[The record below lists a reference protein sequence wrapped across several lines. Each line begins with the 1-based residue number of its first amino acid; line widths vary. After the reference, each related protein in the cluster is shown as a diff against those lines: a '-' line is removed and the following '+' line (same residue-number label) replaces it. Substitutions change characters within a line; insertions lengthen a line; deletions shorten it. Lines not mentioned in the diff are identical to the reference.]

1 MLNFFKRLEKT
12 RNAFLLLIAIPM
24 VLSLVLFYRPSSA
37 TLGSD
42 LSRSNQSAAKVGGE
56 YVTVGELFRQ
66 KEMFSRFLQGR
77 PYPTKQALDGMINN
91 RLLRVEAARHG
102 LTASDEEVAR
112 YIREQF
118 KPTDGRPFD
127 QKVYEQNAIDQ
138 AGSVQ
143 AYEAQIRD
151 DLSARKLQAFITAGV
166 TVSEQE
172 VLEDY
177 QKKNT
182 KFDVSY
188 VAVNMVDLA
197 QTITPTDAEIQD
209 YFNRNKQQY
218 YISQPQKNIRYVFVN
233 TAKLGEKLSI
243 PEDELKAEYEKLPA
257 DRKIAG
263 VLGQEIVL
271 RVAKPEFDGQ
281 VYEKASQLVERLK
294 KDGATVS
301 EEAFADMA
309 KGQSENPATAGNGG
323 KLRGPVRENINNPT
337 DPYQRLIKMKPGEVT
352 EPISYQGR
360 YFILRRGDNVAKTWE
375 EAKKELEIS
384 MRNRRAY
391 SAAAELAQK
400 VTDTLKQNKDV
411 QATAAQFAAE
421 ANMPVAEMVKE
432 TGFVKPGDDVKDI
445 GNSPQFEEGIAGLEN
460 PNDVGDKIPVQ
471 NGFAIPL
478 LVEKRE
484 PRDAELAEVKEQ
496 VIQGVKMEKA
506 NAMMEEVAKQI
517 AAGATTASAIAAAAS
532 AKGLKAQEQKAYIVG
547 TPLGQGPSASTSP
560 SLADAIYALKAG
572 EAAKGPIKAGDTWY
586 VVGVTN
592 REDANMDEFA
602 KQRDALAEQMR
613 DRKKSEVFQDYVA
626 STRRR
631 MEADG
636 QIKIYEDAIARLDE
650 AMTPAAPAE

>member
-12 RNAFLLLIAIPM
+12 RNAFLLLIAILM

-301 EEAFADMA
+301 EEVFADMA

-360 YFILRRGDNVAKTWE
+360 YFILRRGDDVAKTWE

-517 AAGATTASAIAAAAS
+517 AAGATTASAIAAAAA

-560 SLADAIYALKAG
+560 ALSDAIYALKAG